1 MNDAF
6 TVEALWAW
14 YGKEAGSLAEYDV
27 LHCTGGA
34 PRRAM
39 FSKYIITAS
48 LGNPPSA
55 AAAQDRLPWISV
67 VGLPF
72 TDQLWT
78 GISVMETSTL
88 RDGAN
93 RAVVPTRYLLM
104 DSAELVRRR
113 VEYTTLWD
121 AVAPVRLPP
130 EHDESI
136 LLEVSPPAVGGLTEG
151 LETIADHAP
160 GSTGAAGA
168 AGTGQRRAAAVE
180 WAVSVAALLLCGSP
194 VVITGGGALGARA
207 RLAVFDAVVGLLPY
221 GVRSGLRV
229 GSCIDGGDRPPTQL
243 AFGPRHTPSARCVRL
258 GTPPQV
264 PAGPPEDYRRRLS
277 RLIEVVGFDAV
288 TAGLRELDAP
298 VAPADHGPLLDAL
311 GRLDPFRAAVN
322 AVEAGQQSV
331 QLVAEGLNSL
341 ADGEDTES
349 DGFLRLVECGIAY
362 AVDPGGRELHEAL
375 RRHWTHERSGPRVSA
390 LMAEALLNVVLSG
403 AEHAMDSTSC
413 RTRLDALW
421 RLVEQCRKEAEVL
434 RLLPGRTADGRRLR
448 YAAECL
454 CLLGPDRVAGGRADA
469 VHALRESRR
478 LTLEVLA
485 RESADPVRLVAWLT
499 PLAPAAPEAPAWL
512 RAWAVLSV
520 REARRASQAEPRPT
534 AEDAVHVLTATV
546 GAGQPDWTAE
556 AVRGLWPQ
564 LYTVATGPGDGPG
577 DGGRPGEDGATARFP
592 LLPRTR
598 NRGGTRKPSPAG
610 PPGTPDVPEIPE
622 IPGRSPVPSDPAVSV
637 DRAAPAAPAAP
648 FGPPDARTLRTLLTA
663 DPDVWQ
669 HCRAAADVLSC
680 LVGVPPVGPPWREA
694 ACLAYARSLHQ
705 ILQDGNLAPFL
716 GLLVGELAGPVL
728 AEPWGKEGEP
738 VVLTALL
745 RVPHQEVA
753 ADLSR
758 RLAARDE
765 ERRRRQAARERER
778 AVQAQRLSEREAA
791 HTAHLR
797 ATRRAQENQAVRQAA
812 PERHGGTGLPTA
824 TGTAGA
830 GPRSAPTATG
840 PRADHGRTPVV
851 GAARPGEEPDPLER
865 LEHAARLPCS
875 SRDLAAMWAPFTL
888 DLESAAGRQALVVA
902 GRWWEK
908 AQDGERAAL
917 FGHLQRALLA
927 ERQCSVDVTADIL
940 HEIRRLI
947 VAGRASGHSGGG
959 WQAGPVLREA
969 KRELR
974 ARRARVRE
982 LRWIRLRA
990 HVNLAPGTPRKPGKW
1005 NRGST
1010 DR

>member
-34 PRRAM
+34 PRRAV
-39 FSKYIITAS
+39 FSEYIITAS
-48 LGNPPSA
+48 LGNPPPATA
-55 AAAQDRLPWISV
+55 ARDRLPWISV

-78 GISVMETSTL
+78 GIAVMETSTL

-130 EHDESI
+130 EHDETV
-136 LLEVSPPAVGGLTEG
+136 LLKVSPPAVAGLTEG
-151 LETIADHAP
+151 LETIADHTP
-160 GSTGAAGA
+160 
-168 AGTGQRRAAAVE
+168 AGTGGTAGAGQRREAAVE
-180 WAVSVAALLLCGSP
+180 WAVSVAALLLCGDP
-194 VVITGGGALGARA
+194 VVVTGGGALDARA
-207 RLAVFDAVVGLLPY
+207 RLAVFDAVAGLLPY
-221 GVRSGLRV
+221 GTRSGLRV
-229 GSCIDGGDRPPTQL
+229 GSCLDGGAPPPTQL
-243 AFGPRHTPSARCVRL
+243 AFGPGHTPSARCVRL

-277 RLIEVVGFDAV
+277 RLIEVVGFDTV

-298 VAPADHGPLLDAL
+298 VAPADHGALLGAL
-311 GRLDPFRAAVN
+311 GRLDPFRAAVD
-322 AVEAGQQSV
+322 AVEAGRHSAQV
-331 QLVAEGLNSL
+331 VAEGLNSL
-341 ADGEDTES
+341 TDGEDADR

-362 AVDPGGRELHEAL
+362 AADPGGRELHEAL
-375 RRHWTHERSGPRVSA
+375 RRHWTHRRSGPRVSA
-390 LMAEALLNVVLSG
+390 LVAEALLNVVLSG

-421 RLVEQCRKEAEVL
+421 QLAERCRKEGEVL
-434 RLLPGRTADGRRLR
+434 RLLPGRPDDGRRLR

-454 CLLGPDRVAGGRADA
+454 CLLGPDRVADGRADA
-469 VHALRESRR
+469 VRALRDSRR

-520 REARRASQAEPRPT
+520 REARHAARAEPRPT

-546 GAGQPDWTAE
+546 GAGRPDWTAE
-556 AVRGLWPQ
+556 AVGGLWPQ
-564 LYTVATGPGDGPG
+564 LCTLATGSVPGSG
-577 DGGRPGEDGATARFP
+577 DGGRPGADGATAGFSR
-592 LLPRTR
+592 LPRTR
-598 NRGGTRKPSPAG
+598 NRGGARKPSPPG
-610 PPGTPDVPEIPE
+610 TTGTPDMPEV
-622 IPGRSPVPSDPAVSV
+622 PGRPPAS
-637 DRAAPAAPAAP
+637 AGPAAP
-648 FGPPDARTLRTLLTA
+648 FGPPDVRTLRALLTA
-663 DPDVWQ
+663 DPDAWQ
-669 HCRAAADVLSC
+669 HCRAPADVLSC
-680 LVGVPPVGPPWREA
+680 LVGVPPAGPPWRET

-705 ILQDGNLAPFL
+705 IFQDADLAPFL
-716 GLLVGELAGPVL
+716 DLLVGELAGPAL

-738 VVLTALL
+738 AVLAALL
-745 RVPHQEVA
+745 GAPHREAA

-765 ERRRRQAARERER
+765 EHRRRQAARERER
-778 AVQAQRLSEREAA
+778 AVRAQRLSEREAA

-797 ATRRAQENQAVRQAA
+797 ATRRTRENQAVRQEA
-812 PERHGGTGLPTA
+812 PERYGGGPPATTGTTGPGTGPA
-824 TGTAGA
+824 
-830 GPRSAPTATG
+830 PAPTGLRT
-840 PRADHGRTPVV
+840 DHGRPPAV
-851 GAARPGEEPDPLER
+851 GTARPGGEPDPLER

-875 SRDLAAMWAPFTL
+875 SRDMAALWAPFTL
-888 DLESAAGRQALVVA
+888 DLESAAGRRALVAA

-908 AQDGERAAL
+908 ARDGERAAL
-917 FGHLQRALLA
+917 FGHLHRALLA
-927 ERQCSVDVTADIL
+927 EHQCSVDVTADIL
-940 HEIRRLI
+940 HEIRRLV

-959 WQAGPVLREA
+959 WQAGPVLQEA
-969 KRELR
+969 KRDLR
-974 ARRARVRE
+974 ALRARVRE

-990 HVNLAPGTPRKPGKW
+990 HVNLAPGTPRKSGKR